1 MRSSLTRD
9 MGSPHQHRQSQ
20 GLGSSFPVGISS
32 AHQRHSS
39 FKASTGA
46 QHCERL
52 GSPQTTQMRREEE
65 DAAECQ
71 KKFCALP
78 VPSHVTQPL
87 YERMMELR
95 EKERKQ
101 GHEQRREFLLSIQK
115 PFSFQ
120 EREKEKREK
129 LIAMLKQVSLD
140 HQSNVSTVRK
150 IHKEVKDLPHSK
162 LKGGFLFLRVWC

>member
-9 MGSPHQHRQSQ
+9 MGSRHQHRQSQ
-20 GLGSSFPVGISS
+20 SLGSSFPVGISS

-46 QHCERL
+46 QHCEWL
-52 GSPQTTQMRREEE
+52 DSPQTTQTRREEE

-87 YERMMELR
+87 YEQMMELR

-150 IHKEVKDLPHSK
+150 THKEVKDLPHSK
-162 LKGGFLFLRVWC
+162 LKGGFLFLRGWC